1 MNKPVSSLE
10 LSRFN
15 MVEQQIRPC
24 GVLDKRVLS
33 VLLKLDRTRFMSP
46 TYHNIAFADL
56 EVPIEVDG
64 QKTGE
69 TMLCPKYEA
78 LFAQELEL
86 KPEDSVLEIGTGSGF
101 QAAILS
107 NLCAQVHSI
116 EIDSK
121 IAAQAQKNLRQAGIN
136 NVQGEVGDGRSGWGN
151 NEFNAIVVTGSVP
164 SVEDSLKYQLAIGGR
179 LEITVGQ
186 APMMRVYCITRTDAA
201 TFEEKVVLET
211 YIKPLRGAVAS
222 KFKF

>member
-1 MNKPVSSLE
+1 MNKPISSLE

-24 GVLDKRVLS
+24 GVLDKRVLD

-56 EVPIEVDG
+56 EVPIEIDG

-69 TMLCPKYEA
+69 TMLCPKFEG
-78 LFAQELEL
+78 LFAQELTL
-86 KPEDSVLEIGTGSGF
+86 NPEDSVLEIGTGSGF

-107 NLCAQVHSI
+107 NLCAQVKSI
-116 EIDSK
+116 ELNSK
-121 IAAQAQKNLRQAGIN
+121 IATQAQKNIRQAGIN
-136 NVQGEVGDGRSGWGN
+136 NVQIEVGDGRSGWGS
-151 NEFNAIVVTGSVP
+151 NEYNAIVVTGSVP
-164 SVEDSLKYQLAIGGR
+164 SVDDSLKYQLAIGGR
-179 LEITVGQ
+179 LVITVGQ

-201 TFEEKVVLET
+201 TFEEKSVIET
-211 YIKPLRGAVAS
+211 YIKPLHGAVAS
-222 KFKF
+222 SFKF

>member
-1 MNKPVSSLE
+1 
-10 LSRFN
+10 
-15 MVEQQIRPC
+15 
-24 GVLDKRVLS
+24 
-33 VLLKLDRTRFMSP
+33 
-46 TYHNIAFADL
+46 
-56 EVPIEVDG
+56 
-64 QKTGE
+64 
-69 TMLCPKYEA
+69 MLCPKYEA

-136 NVQGEVGDGRSGWGN
+136 NVQVEVGDGRSGWGN

-179 LEITVGQ
+179 LVITVGQ

-222 KFKF
+222 NFKF